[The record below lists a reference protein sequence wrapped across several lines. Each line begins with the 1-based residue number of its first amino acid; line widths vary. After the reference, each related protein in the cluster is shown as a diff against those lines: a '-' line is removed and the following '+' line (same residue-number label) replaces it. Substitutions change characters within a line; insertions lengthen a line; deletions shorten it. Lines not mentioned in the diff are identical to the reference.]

1 MLLYIILIYWEII
14 KHCVVQFVVN
24 GCAKEN
30 TMMNIQQTL
39 YYRDV
44 VN

>member
-1 MLLYIILIYWEII
+1 
-14 KHCVVQFVVN
+14 VQFVVN

>member
-1 MLLYIILIYWEII
+1 
-14 KHCVVQFVVN
+14 VQFAVN

-30 TMMNIQQTL
+30 TMINDEQIL
-39 YYRDV
+39 YYRAA